1 MNVEMLL
8 FYQKWVAK
16 ATHKV
21 LFLAN
26 IREENQP
33 NPRWCRS
40 VCTTSST
47 RKIHGQQLLR
57 AASHICRI

>member
-8 FYQKWVAK
+8 VYKKWVAE
-16 ATHKV
+16 ATHRYCSWRTSERRTN
-21 LFLAN
+21 LILDGAGL
-26 IREENQP
+26 
-33 NPRWCRS
+33 S
-40 VCTTSST
+40 CTTSST